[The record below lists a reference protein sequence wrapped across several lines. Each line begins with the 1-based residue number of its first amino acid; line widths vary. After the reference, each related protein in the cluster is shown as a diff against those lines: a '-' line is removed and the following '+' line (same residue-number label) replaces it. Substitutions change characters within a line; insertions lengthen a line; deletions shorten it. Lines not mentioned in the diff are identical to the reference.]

1 MHIII
6 HDDGTFILHDDGTPL
21 FPSPFSSQDFAW
33 IFLDGPCDW
42 QPLPGATQ
50 LHLAERRLAHWFLTN
65 GAMEHGP

>member
-1 MHIII
+1 MHIIL

-50 LHLAERRLAHWFLTN
+50 LHI
-65 GAMEHGP
+65 GI